1 MSGFIGGGAYE
12 YPPVSPTVEEFYGVY
27 PVDFLLETILKA
39 GLEWFRTDPLAP
51 NYVFG
56 HLNSPYL
63 AKYGQPKIDE
73 IAAYIKKYD
82 IKIVQSWALIAT
94 AVPCISIQL
103 LDAGE
108 MIERT
113 GFADFERMA
122 DTLNMEGEVSG
133 RREVS
138 YCPITDNIHLG
149 IHCQDSPDL
158 AKYLYY
164 LIVYVL
170 NSFKPQL
177 ETRGMML
184 GTFRATDLSRMNEY
198 LPENL
203 YSRFINFTIF
213 TIASFDKGVVPII
226 EQFMGINIAPASEGM
241 EGLKRQEPL
250 DPPLDPLDPDPV
262 VGEDGLFICIGD
274 KDE

>member
-12 YPPVSPTVEEFYGVY
+12 YPPVAPAVDEFYGVY

-51 NYVFG
+51 GYVFG
-56 HLNSPYL
+56 HLKSPYL

-73 IAAYIKKYD
+73 IAAYIIKYD
-82 IKIVQSWALIAT
+82 IKIVQSFSLIAT
-94 AVPCISIQL
+94 NVPCISIQL

-108 MIERT
+108 MTERA
-113 GFADFERMA
+113 GLADFQGMA
-122 DTLNMEGEVSG
+122 DTLNMEQEVIG
-133 RREVS
+133 RREIS
-138 YCPITDNIHLG
+138 YSPISDNIHIG

-164 LIVYVL
+164 LVVYVL

-203 YSRFINFTIF
+203 YSRFINFSIF

-226 EQFMGINIAPASEGM
+226 EQFMGVSVSPTSEGDA
-241 EGLKRQEPL
+241 GLEPPVPENPG
-250 DPPLDPLDPDPV
+250 DEVPIEPDHGV
-262 VGEDGLFICIGD
+262 FICMGD
-274 KDE
+274 ENE

>member
-1 MSGFIGGGAYE
+1 MSTFIGGGAYE
-12 YPPVSPTVEEFYGVY
+12 YPPIEPVVEEFYGIY

-39 GLEWFRTDPLAP
+39 GLEWFRTDPAAP

-73 IAAYIKKYD
+73 IAAYIRKYD

-108 MIERT
+108 MTERA
-113 GFADFERMA
+113 GLADFERMA
-122 DTLNMEGEVSG
+122 DTKNLDGEVIG

-138 YCPITDNIHLG
+138 YSPISDNIHLG

-164 LIVYVL
+164 LVVYVL
-170 NSFKPQL
+170 HSFKPQL

-226 EQFMGINIAPASEGM
+226 EQFMGINVAPSSAGDA
-241 EGLKRQEPL
+241 GLSK
-250 DPPLDPLDPDPV
+250 DPDIDPDEV
-262 VGEDGLFICIGD
+262 VDEDGLFICIGD
-274 KDE
+274 KNE